1 VTSQGSHFNPKKR
14 PATVRAAGQS
24 PARPGRN
31 FDQLQASL
39 LHCPRCRRAVPV
51 RERLLLVLPDGQ
63 LFEYRCVQC
72 GTSVGERTEKSH
84 KPVKIIL

>member
-1 VTSQGSHFNPKKR
+1 MDKRNAKLNPKRVFSGLKGGR
-14 PATVRAAGQS
+14 PSQ
-24 PARPGRN
+24 PPQNRN

-39 LHCPRCRRAVPV
+39 LHCPKCKKAVQV

-63 LFEYRCVQC
+63 LFEYRCVYC
-72 GTSVGERTEKSH
+72 ATSIGERTEKNA

>member
-1 VTSQGSHFNPKKR
+1 MKQNPKGI
-14 PATVRAAGQS
+14 PPGFQ
-24 PARPGRN
+24 ARPQPQPRQNQN

-39 LHCPRCRRAVPV
+39 LHCPKCKRAVQV

-63 LFEYRCVQC
+63 LFEYRCVYC
-72 GTSVGERTEKSH
+72 GSSIGERTEKNA

>member
-1 VTSQGSHFNPKKR
+1 MKWPPKPAPGGVKPVKR
-14 PATVRAAGQS
+14 PEPNS
-24 PARPGRN
+24 N
-31 FDQLQASL
+31 FDQFQASL
-39 LHCPRCRRAVPV
+39 LHCPKCKRAVPV

-72 GTSVGERTEKSH
+72 GSAIGERTEKNT

>member
-1 VTSQGSHFNPKKR
+1 MKQNPKEAPPGFKLRNQPQKR
-14 PATVRAAGQS
+14 QNQS
-24 PARPGRN
+24 

-39 LHCPRCRRAVPV
+39 LHCPKCKKAVQV

-63 LFEYRCVQC
+63 LFEYRCVYC
-72 GTSVGERTEKSH
+72 GSSIGERTEKNA

>member
-1 VTSQGSHFNPKKR
+1 MKGERKPPPFPKPTGLRREPVPQAK
-14 PATVRAAGQS
+14 PN
-24 PARPGRN
+24 RN

-39 LHCPRCRRAVPV
+39 LHCPKCRRAVEV

-63 LFEYRCVQC
+63 LFEYRCVYC
-72 GTSVGERTEKSH
+72 GSSIGERTEKKS

>member
-1 VTSQGSHFNPKKR
+1 MNRNPKGDLPGFK
-14 PATVRAAGQS
+14 VRRDQN
-24 PARPGRN
+24 RQNKN

-39 LHCPRCRRAVPV
+39 LHCPKCKRAVQV

-63 LFEYRCVQC
+63 LFEYRCVYC
-72 GTSVGERTEKSH
+72 ASSIGERTEKNV